1 MNPLRL
7 DGVRSVA
14 IHNGA
19 LRQAIHHLKYQR
31 RRELAP
37 TLGGMLFEYWQEAK
51 LPTDLVIPV
60 PLHSSRQQERGFN
73 QAGLLASVLAERA
86 RLPLND
92 AHLTRTRATPPQVG
106 LGAEER
112 KVNVQDAFTWRG
124 NGLEDLRV
132 LLIDDVCTT
141 GATLEA
147 CAVALQAGG
156 AKSVWALTLARP
168 RELSSS
174 PC

>member
-1 MNPLRL
+1 M
-7 DGVRSVA
+7 
-14 IHNGA
+14 
-19 LRQAIHHLKYQR
+19 
-31 RRELAP
+31 
-37 TLGGMLFEYWQEAK
+37 
-51 LPTDLVIPV
+51 PTDLVIPV
-60 PLHSSRQQERGFN
+60 PLHPSRQKERGFN

-92 AHLTRTRATPPQVG
+92 GHLTRTRATPPQVG

-112 KVNVQDAFTWRG
+112 KVNVQDAFIWEG
-124 NGLEDLRV
+124 NGLEGVRV

-156 AKSVWALTLARP
+156 ARLVWALTLARP
-168 RELSSS
+168 HELAD
-174 PC
+174 